1 MNDIKEQLKK
11 AKISITVISHKNG
24 KNEVELVSQIN
35 IENTVKILEECMN
48 AVAEHLPKINEHS
61 KDSVGDKHV

>member
-24 KNEVELVSQIN
+24 KNEVELVSQMN

-48 AVAEHLPKINEHS
+48 AVVEHLPKINEHS

>member
-24 KNEVELVSQIN
+24 KNEVELVSQMN
-35 IENTVKILEECMN
+35 IENTVKILEECMI
-48 AVAEHLPKINEHS
+48 AVAEHLPKINEYS